1 MLHAGKNDFTLLDLI
16 HKNFNLVNVRK
27 VRLSA
32 PGEALVQSSRRL
44 RAAYD
49 TPSSVRCNDRVHDLL
64 SCTIADFGHDLR
76 DLGRRMIWKQVRG
89 DAGRARRE
97 PGEPRPH
104 LHDLGLHHGVNRHGT
119 MKLYNSLNDQ
129 NTRGMLRTILCNGV
143 WTSSSRAKLP
153 CNEGISPICP
163 FCGLGE
169 SETIIHLWWV
179 CTKWTHIRKETF
191 DQNDDP
197 YNNLEISELP
207 RCSQTC
213 GIVNDD
219 GSVIADSWRRPSK

>member
-1 MLHAGKNDFTLLDLI
+1 M
-16 HKNFNLVNVRK
+16 
-27 VRLSA
+27 
-32 PGEALVQSSRRL
+32 
-44 RAAYD
+44 AYD
-49 TPSSVRCNDRVHDLL
+49 IPSSVRCNDRVHDLL

-89 DAGRARRE
+89 DAGGAWRE

-104 LHDLGLHHGVNRHGT
+104 LHDLGQHHGVNRHGT

-163 FCGLGE
+163 ICGLGE

-179 CTKWTHIRKETF
+179 CPKWTHIRKETF

-197 YNNLEISELP
+197 YNNLEISELH

-213 GIVNDD
+213 GIFNDD
-219 GSVIADSWRRPSK
+219 GSVSADFIGKTQQMMVRIFRERAVLQGR